1 MTDNLTF
8 TDLLIDAWNIESL
21 DDDKYRF
28 DTNGNENH
36 RFNMGD
42 KYLIGGLLDQVAY
55 SLNSKLAYLDTVQ
68 TRHND
73 EIERN
78 GADSNGAIRTAA
90 DLVKAE
96 AAAENCQMLFTTFV
110 DLYEA
115 ITQDIWCDG
124 EYHEDH
130 GRAWWAEERERM
142 RTPKNEYKAP
152 TKKQTADRKAMLK
165 QRLRDRQT
173 RTAVAA

>member
-1 MTDNLTF
+1 MTDTIQF

-28 DTNGNENH
+28 DANGGENH

-55 SLNSKLAYLDTVQ
+55 SLNSKLTYLNTVQ
-68 TRHND
+68 HRHND
-73 EIERN
+73 EVERN
-78 GADSNGAIRTAA
+78 GPDSNGAIRTAS

-96 AAAENCQMLFTTFV
+96 AAVENCQMLFTTFV

-115 ITQDIWCDG
+115 ITQGIWCDG
-124 EYHEDH
+124 TFYEDH
-130 GRAWWAEERERM
+130 GRAWWAEEREKM
-142 RTPKNEYKAP
+142 RTPKNEYVAP
-152 TKKQTADRKAMLK
+152 TKKQLKDRKAMLK
-165 QRLRDRQT
+165 QRLHDRQT
-173 RTAVAA
+173 QAAVA